1 MPNNGAQTKIH
12 GNLIQPQQRQSPDR
26 IHQQNKQHQDQY
38 QYQYQPLQQQI
49 NPTLATI
56 HTFLRTSSQK

>member
-1 MPNNGAQTKIH
+1 MTNNGAWTAIH
-12 GNLIQPQQRQSPDR
+12 GNPIRPQQRRSPGH

-38 QYQYQPLQQQI
+38 QPPQQRI
-49 NPTLATI
+49 DPTLAMT